1 MSSDSA
7 SSLSSDTDAD
17 TVRSISSMGHTRHSE
32 HKADGQH
39 TGSISS
45 AKTALEP
52 NIDFELDVKVFID
65 NGKCILYP
73 KEAKE
78 EEFKR
83 WATTPSTRQKMKRME
98 SAPPA
103 LMNKKQSAPQV
114 ETTVFFMPSVD
125 VKEMIIS
132 PCLLDFLEQ
141 ALEPLPISPSTQHK
155 KVSAVDMDSVL
166 NLNMDLDASQA
177 SLGLPMGPAFF
188 PVDVVV
194 NIKVEPSTIRF
205 NCQPISRVECLLQV
219 PSLELV
225 FSTKKTD
232 VEGLLSDGSILEH
245 GASFMEM
252 VGKDS
257 LSLNVE
263 FIRVNISR
271 TRKVEIQGDNSS
283 SRLDPQQK
291 STVVRFSVQVTEDPD
306 LGRDPDHRAG
316 LTLYA
321 IEGRVDY
328 MGSSV
333 LMTRL
338 STLDVSLHDEWHVE
352 KHMEEDT
359 PVATTRSANLFVN
372 GSLTWDQFH
381 LMISRST
388 TPDLIKLVGKLD
400 EFFSQQLTSSR
411 RAFSAF
417 GSISSGRR
425 VERRPS
431 QDSVLAELRHHRHWQ
446 GALEHLTGCH
456 FSMLPHMLP
465 NEGMILGG
473 TITLRGRNLTLASFH
488 GINFRSRYWAL
499 FNIQHPYI
507 LFSTEAQKMQ
517 DEGVHIVQDLQFMVG
532 QEKTPSVAAIPD
544 GQPIA
549 TISKV
554 SRGHIAPQ
562 QFTSVREWFHYAFSS
577 VEKGESLFSVTLLRE
592 ETKDID
598 AFPEIKRDT
607 VDSPVETR
615 KVRKSQTYNHETEI
629 IFALPALYMNLKS
642 THCQG
647 KHEPQQDDPKPV
659 VECSFMTEFYD
670 HIKVAMDAEV
680 ILFLHDLVSSYIK
693 EKDKAGSRASGQ
705 GQSRGGE
712 KSPETERRRLTDPT
726 TALKQDWREFHCKT
740 WQMEPTVRLLHWAST
755 QIDPVGADYVLQ
767 KLGFSHARVTIPK
780 WMQRGFMDPLDKV
793 LSLLVDRLIIT
804 LRDQQKEEECAEKG
818 DV

>member
-1 MSSDSA
+1 MSSWETLVLFA
-7 SSLSSDTDAD
+7 INLSRLDVEVNMSN
-17 TVRSISSMGHTRHSE
+17 VMGHTVW
-32 HKADGQH
+32 
-39 TGSISS
+39 
-45 AKTALEP
+45 KTRE
-52 NIDFELDVKVFID
+52 V
-65 NGKCILYP
+65 
-73 KEAKE
+73 
-78 EEFKR
+78 
-83 WATTPSTRQKMKRME
+83 
-98 SAPPA
+98 
-103 LMNKKQSAPQV
+103 
-114 ETTVFFMPSVD
+114 
-125 VKEMIIS
+125 
-132 PCLLDFLEQ
+132 
-141 ALEPLPISPSTQHK
+141 
-155 KVSAVDMDSVL
+155 
-166 NLNMDLDASQA
+166 
-177 SLGLPMGPAFF
+177 
-188 PVDVVV
+188 
-194 NIKVEPSTIRF
+194 
-205 NCQPISRVECLLQV
+205 
-219 PSLELV
+219 
-225 FSTKKTD
+225 
-232 VEGLLSDGSILEH
+232 
-245 GASFMEM
+245 
-252 VGKDS
+252 
-257 LSLNVE
+257 
-263 FIRVNISR
+263 
-271 TRKVEIQGDNSS
+271 
-283 SRLDPQQK
+283 K
-291 STVVRFSVQVTEDPD
+291 STGRLSIDSNGHKNLKISAGLSGSSFDSRGGVVGGAIDLQDLSTFFQVTEDPD

-328 MGSSV
+328 MGSSL

-338 STLDVSLHDEWHVE
+338 SELNVSLHDEWHVE
-352 KHMEEDT
+352 KRMEEDT

-372 GSLTWDQFH
+372 GSLAWDQFH

-388 TPDLIKLVGKLD
+388 TPDLIKLVGKLE

-417 GSISSGRR
+417 GSVSSRR

-456 FSMLPHMLP
+456 FSMLPHVLP
-465 NEGMILGG
+465 AEGMILGG

-532 QEKTPSVAAIPD
+532 QEKTAAVATVPD
-544 GQPIA
+544 SQPVA

-554 SRGHIAPQ
+554 SRGHFAPQ
-562 QFTSVREWFHYAFSS
+562 QFTSVKEWFHYAFSS
-577 VEKGESLFSVTLLRE
+577 VEK
-592 ETKDID
+592 DI
-598 AFPEIKRDT
+598 APFPEIKREST
-607 VDSPVETR
+607 DSPVETR
-615 KVRKSQTYNHETEI
+615 KIRKSQAYNHETEI

-647 KHEPQQDDPKPV
+647 KHEPQQDDPKPM

-693 EKDKAGSRASGQ
+693 EKDKAGSRTSAHGQ
-705 GQSRGGE
+705 GRGE

-804 LRDQQKEEECAEKG
+804 LRDQQKEEDGLEKG
-818 DV
+818 DN